1 MTKDYMTLQ
10 KFHEKFPDLHKSFA
24 SLKSEATKRRDN
36 GLMDHKAIVEKRIG
50 DTRPSLLISPS
61 RYFDWLDDMQAEE
74 DE

>member
-24 SLKSEATKRRDN
+24 SLKSEATK
-36 GLMDHKAIVEKRIG
+36 
-50 DTRPSLLISPS
+50 
-61 RYFDWLDDMQAEE
+61 EE